1 MFIQPSLTQNQVDV
15 ILPVGQYISIG
26 NTGNESTTVLLQSV
40 ATSAQPWNYS
50 TIGTLFNT
58 AQTFGPYTEDR
69 TIRIDNR
76 NATVEYSIG
85 TQPQLRS
92 FPQLVIE
99 NKGPIG
105 LVEPAGTFVTLTYN
119 NNAGKVRLNSAGAH
133 GLTAAVAVGENVYVT
148 WTGGTGVTGLYP
160 VTALDTDTTGTA
172 VTIDLAYKSA
182 TATITIAAPGV
193 VTWTDH
199 GLSVNDTIRF
209 TTTGALPTGLAINTT
224 YYVKTVLSPN
234 RFTVSASAGGAT
246 ITTSGTQSGTQ
257 TALVWYGT
265 AVVAVANTAVTLASV
280 TVPGWSV
287 GTGGQIEINALFSL
301 TNSANAKNLNMTFGG
316 SAIFTL
322 AAANNASVSIQKEI
336 VNRGGSQIVSSAVG
350 ATGHGASTG
359 TVLTLSV
366 NTNVDQTFAIT
377 AQPTT
382 ANELV
387 QLEYYSLQAIF

>member
-1 MFIQPSLTQNQVDV
+1 
-15 ILPVGQYISIG
+15 
-26 NTGNESTTVLLQSV
+26 
-40 ATSAQPWNYS
+40 
-50 TIGTLFNT
+50 
-58 AQTFGPYTEDR
+58 
-69 TIRIDNR
+69 
-76 NATVEYSIG
+76 
-85 TQPQLRS
+85 
-92 FPQLVIE
+92 
-99 NKGPIG
+99 
-105 LVEPAGTFVTLTYN
+105 
-119 NNAGKVRLNSAGAH
+119 
-133 GLTAAVAVGENVYVT
+133 
-148 WTGGTGVTGLYP
+148 
-160 VTALDTDTTGTA
+160 

-199 GLSVNDTIRF
+199 GLSANSTIRF

-234 RFTVSASAGGAT
+234 TFTVSASAGGAA

-316 SAIFTL
+316 SAVFTL
-322 AAANNASVSIQKEI
+322 ASANVASVSVQKEI

>member
-15 ILPVGQYISIG
+15 IVPVGEYISIG

-85 TQPQLRS
+85 AQPQLRS
-92 FPQLVIE
+92 FPVLVLE

-119 NNAGKVRLNSAGAH
+119 DNAGDVRLNSAGAH

-148 WTGGTGVTGLYP
+148 WSGGTGVTGLYP
-160 VTALDTDTTGTA
+160 VTALDVDTTGTA
-172 VTIDLAYKSA
+172 VTIDLAYISS
-182 TATITIAAPGV
+182 TVTITIAAPGV
-193 VTWTDH
+193 ITWTDH
-199 GLSVNDTIRF
+199 GLRVNDTIRF
-209 TTTGALPTGLAINTT
+209 TTTGALPTGLAAGTT

-234 RFTVSASAGGAT
+234 TFTVSASAGGAA
-246 ITTSGTQSGTQ
+246 ITTSGTQSGVQ

-265 AVVAVANTAVTLASV
+265 AVVAVANTAVTLSSV

-301 TNSANAKNLNMTFGG
+301 TNSANAKNLGMTFGG
-316 SAIFTL
+316 SAVFTL
-322 AAANNASVSIQKEI
+322 ASANVASVSVQKEI

-366 NTNVDQTFAIT
+366 NTNVNQTFAIT
-377 AQPTT
+377 AQPAT

>member
-1 MFIQPSLTQNQVDV
+1 MFIQPSLTPSQVDV
-15 ILPVGQYISIG
+15 ILPIGEYISIG
-26 NTGNESTTVLLQSV
+26 STGNEQTTVLLQT
-40 ATSAQPWNYS
+40 AYPGQQWIYDA
-50 TIGTLFNT
+50 IGSLFNT
-58 AQTFGPYTEDR
+58 AQTFGPYGQER
-69 TIRIDNR
+69 TIRIQNR

-85 TQPQLRS
+85 AQPQLRS
-92 FPQLVIE
+92 FPALVLE

-105 LVEPAGTFVTLTYN
+105 LVEPAATFATLTYN
-119 NNAGKVRLNSAGAH
+119 NNAGDVRLNSAGAH

-172 VTIDLAYKSA
+172 VTIDLAYISS
-182 TATITIAAPGV
+182 TVTITIAAPGV

-199 GLSVNDTIRF
+199 GLSANNTIRF

-234 RFTVSASAGGAT
+234 TFTVSASAGGAA
-246 ITTSGTQSGTQ
+246 ITTSGTQSGVQ

-287 GTGGQIEINALFSL
+287 GTGGEIEIDALFSL

-322 AAANNASVSIQKEI
+322 ASANVASVSVQKNI
-336 VNRGGSQIVSSAVG
+336 VNRGGSQIVSNAVS

-359 TVLTLSV
+359 TVVTLTV
-366 NTNVDQTFAIT
+366 DTTVDQTFAIT
-377 AQPTT
+377 AQPAT

-387 QLEYYSLQAIF
+387 QLEYYNMHILF

>member
-15 ILPVGQYISIG
+15 ILPVGEYISIG
-26 NTGNESTTVLLQSV
+26 NTGNESTTVLLKSV

-50 TIGTLFNT
+50 TLGTLFNT
-58 AQTFGPYTEDR
+58 AKTFGPYTEER

-85 TQPQLRS
+85 AQPQLRN
-92 FPQLVIE
+92 FPELVIE

-105 LVEPAGTFVTLTYN
+105 LVEPAGTFLTLTYD

-133 GLTAAVAVGENVYVT
+133 GLTTAVAVGENVYVT

-172 VTIDLAYKSA
+172 VTIDLAYRSA

-199 GLSVNDTIRF
+199 GLSANSTIRF

-234 RFTVSASAGGAT
+234 TFTVSASAGGAA

-301 TNSANAKNLNMTFGG
+301 TNSANAKNLGMTFGG
-316 SAIFTL
+316 SAVFTL
-322 AAANNASVSIQKEI
+322 ASANVASVSVQKEI

>member
-15 ILPVGQYISIG
+15 ILPVGEYISIG
-26 NTGNESTTVLLQSV
+26 NTGNESTAVLLQSV

-76 NATVEYSIG
+76 NATVEYDIG
-85 TQPQLRS
+85 AQPQLRS
-92 FPQLVIE
+92 FPALVLD

-105 LVEPAGTFVTLTYN
+105 LVEPAATFATLTYN
-119 NNAGKVRLNSAGAH
+119 NNAGEVRLNSAGAH

-148 WTGGTGVTGLYP
+148 WSGGTGVTGLYP

-172 VTIDLAYKSA
+172 VTIDLAYISS
-182 TATITIAAPGV
+182 TVTITIAAPGV

-199 GLSVNDTIRF
+199 GLRVNDTIRF
-209 TTTGALPTGLAINTT
+209 TTTGALPTGLAAGTT

-234 RFTVSASAGGAT
+234 TFTVSASAGGAA
-246 ITTSGTQSGTQ
+246 ITTSGTQSGVQ

-287 GTGGQIEINALFSL
+287 GTGGEIEIDALFSL

-322 AAANNASVSIQKEI
+322 ASANVASVSIQKNI
-336 VNRGGSQIVSSAVG
+336 VNRGGSQIVSNAVA

-359 TVLTLSV
+359 AVVTLTV
-366 NTNVDQTFAIT
+366 NTTVDQTFAIT
-377 AQPTT
+377 AQPAT

-387 QLEYYSLQAIF
+387 QLEYYNMHILF

>member
-40 ATSAQPWNYS
+40 ATSAQLWNYS

-58 AQTFGPYTEDR
+58 AQTFGPYTEER

-85 TQPQLRS
+85 AQPQLRN
-92 FPQLVIE
+92 FPALVLE

-105 LVEPAGTFVTLTYN
+105 LVEPAGTFVTLTYD

-133 GLTAAVAVGENVYVT
+133 GLTAAVAVGENVYAT

-172 VTIDLAYKSA
+172 VTIDLAYISA
-182 TATITIAAPGV
+182 TVTITIAAPGV
-193 VTWTDH
+193 ITWTDH

-209 TTTGALPTGLAINTT
+209 TTTGALPTGLAAGTT

-234 RFTVSASAGGAT
+234 TFTVSASAGGAA
-246 ITTSGTQSGTQ
+246 ITTSGTQSGVQ

-301 TNSANAKNLNMTFGG
+301 TNSANAKNLNMNFGG

-322 AAANNASVSIQKEI
+322 AAANNASVSVQKEI
-336 VNRGGSQIVSSAVG
+336 VNRGGSQIVSNAVG

-377 AQPTT
+377 AQPAT

-387 QLEYYSLQAIF
+387 QLEYYSFQANF

>member
-15 ILPVGQYISIG
+15 ILPVGEYISIG

-85 TQPQLRS
+85 AQPQLRN

-133 GLTAAVAVGENVYVT
+133 GLTAAVAVNENVYVT
-148 WTGGTGVTGLYP
+148 WSGGTGVTGLYP

-172 VTIDLAYKSA
+172 VTIDLAYRSA
-182 TATITIAAPGV
+182 TVTISIAAPGV

-199 GLSVNDTIRF
+199 GLRVNDTIRF

-234 RFTVSASAGGAT
+234 RFTVSTSAGGAA

-287 GTGGQIEINALFSL
+287 GIGGQIEINALFSL

-316 SAIFTL
+316 SAVFTL
-322 AAANNASVSIQKEI
+322 AAANVASVSVQKEI

-366 NTNVDQTFAIT
+366 NTNVNQTFAIT

>member
-15 ILPVGQYISIG
+15 ILLVGQYISIG

-40 ATSAQPWNYS
+40 APSAQSWNYS

-92 FPQLVIE
+92 FPALVIG
-99 NKGPIG
+99 NLLPVS

-148 WTGGTGVTGLYP
+148 WSGGTGVTGLYP

-172 VTIDLAYKSA
+172 VTVDLAYKSA
-182 TATITIAAPGV
+182 TVTITIAAPGV

-199 GLSVNDTIRF
+199 GLRVNDTIRF

-234 RFTVSASAGGAT
+234 TFTVSASAGGAA
-246 ITTSGTQSGTQ
+246 ITTSGTQSGVQ

-322 AAANNASVSIQKEI
+322 AAANNAIVSVQKEI
-336 VNRGGSQIVSSAVG
+336 VNRGGSQIVSNAIG
-350 ATGHGASTG
+350 ATGHVASTG
-359 TVLTLSV
+359 AVVTLTV
-366 NTNVDQTFAIT
+366 NTTVDQTFAIT
-377 AQPTT
+377 AQPAT

-387 QLEYYSLQAIF
+387 QLEYYSFQASF

>member
-15 ILPVGQYISIG
+15 ILPVGEYISIG
-26 NTGNESTTVLLQSV
+26 NTGNEATTVLLQSV

-85 TQPQLRS
+85 AQPQLRS
-92 FPQLVIE
+92 FPALVLE

-105 LVEPAGTFVTLTYN
+105 LVEAAATFITLTYN

-148 WTGGTGVTGLYP
+148 WSGGTGVTGLYP

-182 TATITIAAPGV
+182 TVTITIAAPGV

-209 TTTGALPTGLAINTT
+209 TTTGALPTGLAAGTT

-234 RFTVSASAGGAT
+234 TFTVSASAGGAA
-246 ITTSGTQSGTQ
+246 ITTSGTQSGVQ

-265 AVVAVANTAVTLASV
+265 AVVAVANTAVTLTSV

-287 GTGGQIEINALFSL
+287 GTGGEIEINALFSL

-322 AAANNASVSIQKEI
+322 ASANVASVSVQKNI
-336 VNRGGSQIVSSAVG
+336 VNRGGSQIVSNTVA

-359 TVLTLSV
+359 AVVTLAI

-387 QLEYYSLQAIF
+387 QLEYYNMHILF

>member
-1 MFIQPSLTQNQVDV
+1 MFIQPSTTTNDVD
-15 ILPVGQYISIG
+15 LPLPAGESISIG
-26 NTGNESTTVLLQSV
+26 NTGNEPTTVQLQT
-40 ATSAQPWNYS
+40 AYPGQAWIYT
-50 TIGTLFNT
+50 TIGSLLNS
-58 AQTFGPYTEDR
+58 AQTFGPYGQDR
-69 TIRIDNR
+69 VIRISNR
-76 NATVEYSIG
+76 SAQVEYSIG

-92 FPQLVIE
+92 FPALVLE

-105 LVEPAGTFVTLTYN
+105 LVEPAGTFTTLTYN

-172 VTIDLAYKSA
+172 VTIDQAYRSS
-182 TATITIAAPGV
+182 TVTISIAAPGV
-193 VTWTDH
+193 VTWAAH
-199 GLSVNDTIRF
+199 GLSANDTIRF

-224 YYVKTVLSPN
+224 YYVKTVLSAN
-234 RFTVSASAGGAT
+234 TFTVSTSAGGAAV
-246 ITTSGTQSGTQ
+246 TTSGTQSGTQ

-265 AVVAVANTAVTLASV
+265 AVVAVANTAVTLVSV

-287 GTGGQIEINALFSL
+287 GTGGEIEIDALFST

-322 AAANNASVSIQKEI
+322 ASANVASVSVQKNI
-336 VNRGGSQIVSSAVG
+336 VNRGGSQIVSNAVN
-350 ATGHGASTG
+350 ATGHGTSTSAVVTL
-359 TVLTLSV
+359 TVDTTV
-366 NTNVDQTFAIT
+366 NQTFAIT
-377 AQPTT
+377 AQPAT

-387 QLEYYSLQAIF
+387 QLEYYNMHILF

>member
-40 ATSAQPWNYS
+40 APSAQPWNYS

-58 AQTFGPYTEDR
+58 ARTFGPYTENR

-148 WTGGTGVTGLYP
+148 WSGGTGVTGLYP

-172 VTIDLAYKSA
+172 VTIDLAYKSS
-182 TATITIAAPGV
+182 TVTISIAAPGV

-234 RFTVSASAGGAT
+234 RFTVSASAGGAA

>member
-1 MFIQPSLTQNQVDV
+1 MFIQPSTTTNDVDLQ
-15 ILPVGQYISIG
+15 LPAGQSISIG
-26 NTGNESTTVLLQSV
+26 NTGNESTIVQLEAAYPGQAWIYTTLATLL
-40 ATSAQPWNYS
+40 NR
-50 TIGTLFNT
+50 
-58 AQTFGPYTEDR
+58 AQTFGPYGQDR
-69 TIRIDNR
+69 VIRIQNR
-76 NATVEYSIG
+76 NAQVEYDIG
-85 TQPQLRS
+85 TQPNLRS
-92 FPQLVIE
+92 FPALVLE

-172 VTIDLAYKSA
+172 VTIDQTYKSS
-182 TATITIAAPGV
+182 TVTISIAAPGV
-193 VTWTDH
+193 VTWAAH
-199 GLSVNDTIRF
+199 GLSINDTVRF

-224 YYVKTVLSPN
+224 YYVKTVLSAN
-234 RFTVSASAGGAT
+234 TFTVSTSAGGAAV
-246 ITTSGTQSGTQ
+246 TTSGTQSGVQ

-287 GTGGQIEINALFSL
+287 GTGGEIELDALFSM

-322 AAANNASVSIQKEI
+322 AAANVASVSVQKNI
-336 VNRGGSQIVSSAVG
+336 VNRGGSQIVSNAVG

-359 TVLTLSV
+359 AVVTLSV

-377 AQPTT
+377 AQPAT

-387 QLEYYSLQAIF
+387 QLEYYNMHILF

>member
-1 MFIQPSLTQNQVDV
+1 MFIQPSLNFSNTD
-15 ILPVGQYISIG
+15 LPIPAGQAISIG
-26 NTGNESTTVLLQSV
+26 NTGDEPTTVQLQT
-40 ATSAQPWNYS
+40 AYPGQAWIYT
-50 TIGTLFNT
+50 TIGSLFNS
-58 AQTFGPYTEDR
+58 AQTFGPYGQDR
-69 TIRIDNR
+69 VIRISNR
-76 NATVEYSIG
+76 SAQVEYDIS
-85 TQPQLRS
+85 TQPKLRS
-92 FPQLVIE
+92 FPQLMLE

-105 LVEPAGTFVTLTYN
+105 LVEPAGTFTTLTYN

-182 TATITIAAPGV
+182 TVTISIAAPGV
-193 VTWTDH
+193 VTWTGH

-224 YYVKTVLSPN
+224 YYVKTVLSAN
-234 RFTVSASAGGAT
+234 TFTVSTSAGGAAV
-246 ITTSGTQSGTQ
+246 TTSGTQSGTQ

-316 SAIFTL
+316 NAIFTL
-322 AAANNASVSIQKEI
+322 AAANNASVSVQKEI
-336 VNRGGSQIVSSAVG
+336 VNRGGSQIVSNTVG

>member
-15 ILPVGQYISIG
+15 ILPVGEYISIG
-26 NTGNESTTVLLQSV
+26 NTGNEATTVLLQSV
-40 ATSAQPWNYS
+40 APSAQYWNYS

-58 AQTFGPYTEDR
+58 AQTFGPYTEER

-105 LVEPAGTFVTLTYN
+105 LVEPAGTFTTLTYN

-199 GLSVNDTIRF
+199 GLSANSTIRF

-234 RFTVSASAGGAT
+234 TFTVSASAGGAA

-265 AVVAVANTAVTLASV
+265 AVVAVANTAVTLSSV

-301 TNSANAKNLNMTFGG
+301 TNSANAKNLGMTFGG
-316 SAIFTL
+316 SAVFTL
-322 AAANNASVSIQKEI
+322 ASANVASVSVQKEI

>member
-15 ILPVGQYISIG
+15 ILPVGEYISIG

-40 ATSAQPWNYS
+40 ATSAQSWNYS

-119 NNAGKVRLNSAGAH
+119 NDAGDVRLNSAGAH

-148 WTGGTGVTGLYP
+148 WSGGTGVTGLYP

-172 VTIDLAYKSA
+172 VTIDLAYISS
-182 TATITIAAPGV
+182 TVTITIAAPGV

-209 TTTGALPTGLAINTT
+209 TTTGALPTGLAAGTT

-234 RFTVSASAGGAT
+234 TFTVSASAGGAA
-246 ITTSGTQSGTQ
+246 ITTSGTQSGVQ

-301 TNSANAKNLNMTFGG
+301 TNSANAKNLGMTFGG

-322 AAANNASVSIQKEI
+322 AAANNASVSVQKEI
-336 VNRGGSQIVSSAVG
+336 VNRGGSQIVSNAVG

-377 AQPTT
+377 AQPAT